1 MFIERDDSMKVEGV
15 VFDLDATLINLGG
28 FVDWRK
34 ALIMTKEAY
43 LACGCPEEMI
53 NRLGEKGLFNMLN
66 MVREENALIMD
77 ASEVERIQKKAYET
91 IESCEW
97 EGTSNCHLLP
107 GCSSTLNWLKDQG
120 IRMGVATSNS
130 QDVAEWILESKNIR
144 DYFSSVVG
152 RRPELRM
159 KPYPD
164 QILKCLEEMTVEPN
178 RSVVVGDSVK
188 DVLAAKSANI
198 IAIAIPSY
206 FTRRQALED
215 AGADYMIENL
225 KDLPK
230 ILLSL

>member
-66 MVREENALIMD
+66 IVREENALIMD

-107 GCSSTLNWLKDQG
+107 GCSSTLNWLKDQR

>member
-1 MFIERDDSMKVEGV
+1 MKIKGV

-28 FVDWRK
+28 FVDWKK
-34 ALIMTKEAY
+34 AHLMAKEAY

-77 ASEVERIQKKAYET
+77 ANEVERIQEKAYET

-97 EGTSNCHLLP
+97 EGTPNCHLLP
-107 GCSSTLNWLKDQG
+107 GCSSTLSWLKDRG

-130 QDVAEWILESKNIR
+130 QDVAEWILDSKNIR
-144 DYFSSVVG
+144 GYFSSIVG

-159 KPYPD
+159 KPHPD
-164 QILKCLEEMTVEPN
+164 QILKCLEEMMVEPS

-188 DVLAAKSANI
+188 DVQAAKSVNI
-198 IAIAIPSY
+198 VSIAIPSY
-206 FTRRQALED
+206 FTRRHALEE
-215 AGADYMIENL
+215 AGADYIIENL
-225 KDLPK
+225 KNLPT

>member
-1 MFIERDDSMKVEGV
+1 MKVDGV

-34 ALIMTKEAY
+34 AHIMAKEVY
-43 LACGCPEEMI
+43 LACSCSEEMI
-53 NRLGEKGLFNMLN
+53 NRLGKKGLFNMLN

-77 ASEVERIQKKAYET
+77 ANEVERIQKKAYET

-97 EGTSNCHLLP
+97 EGTPNCHLLP

-120 IRMGVATSNS
+120 TRMGVATSNS
-130 QDVAEWILESKNIR
+130 QDVAEWILDSKNIHG
-144 DYFSSVVG
+144 YFSSVVG

-164 QILKCLEEMTVEPN
+164 QILKCLEEMMVEPS

-198 IAIAIPSY
+198 VAIAIPSY
-206 FTRRQALED
+206 FTRRQALEE
-215 AGADYMIENL
+215 AGADYVIESL
-225 KDLPK
+225 EDLPK
-230 ILLSL
+230 IISSLRRL